1 MLETQL
7 SFMYYEKQWFCLW
20 GFFGLFFFFEN
31 LDTQKHAGDS
41 HEKVADSHEK
51 EMQHLLSAAKKWH

>member
-1 MLETQL
+1 MVL
-7 SFMYYEKQWFCLW
+7 FV
-20 GFFGLFFFFEN
+20 GFFGVCFFFEN